1 MRIAYIVTFVL
12 SLIGVPSLHA
22 QDAGPSGVG
31 ATLTPLDAATVED
44 ASRSI
49 SAATQARITFVNR
62 SDTAVDIYWITYE
75 GKRMLYRA
83 GLVAGATW
91 QVHTFL
97 THPWLVVAS
106 GTGGSTARD
115 SGVRLAGFEALT
127 PNGDTAFIAGVP
139 GLRVQEAPPPP
150 KGVALAPLDAATVD
164 DALRSSNGATR
175 ARITFVNQSRGAV
188 DVYWIAYDGTRVLYR
203 ANLAV
208 GDSWEVNTF
217 LTHPW
222 LVVASGTGG
231 STARDS
237 GDRLAGFEALTSD
250 GDTAVIKNP
259 E

>member
-1 MRIAYIVTFVL
+1 MRIWYTVTLLAALTAV
-12 SLIGVPSLHA
+12 SGLHA
-22 QDAGPSGVG
+22 QDATPSGTG

-49 SAATQARITFVNR
+49 SAATQARITFVNS

-75 GKRMLYRA
+75 GKRMLKRA
-83 GLVAGATW
+83 DLVAGATW
-91 QVHTFL
+91 QVQTFL

-106 GTGGSTARD
+106 GTGGSAARD

-127 PNGDTAFIAGVP
+127 PNGDTAFITGIP
-139 GLRVQEAPPPP
+139 GLHVQEAPPP
-150 KGVALAPLDAATVD
+150 KGVTLAPLDAATVD
-164 DALRSSNGATR
+164 DALRSSNAATR
-175 ARITFVNQSRGAV
+175 ARITFVNQSSGAA
-188 DVYWIAYDGTRVLYR
+188 DIYWIAYDGTRVLYR
-203 ANLAV
+203 ASLAV
-208 GDSWEVNTF
+208 GGSWQVNTF

-222 LVVASGTGG
+222 LAVASGTGG

-250 GDTAVIKNP
+250 GDTAVIKNS

>member
-1 MRIAYIVTFVL
+1 
-12 SLIGVPSLHA
+12 
-22 QDAGPSGVG
+22 
-31 ATLTPLDAATVED
+31 
-44 ASRSI
+44 
-49 SAATQARITFVNR
+49 
-62 SDTAVDIYWITYE
+62 
-75 GKRMLYRA
+75 
-83 GLVAGATW
+83 
-91 QVHTFL
+91 
-97 THPWLVVAS
+97 
-106 GTGGSTARD
+106 
-115 SGVRLAGFEALT
+115 
-127 PNGDTAFIAGVP
+127 
-139 GLRVQEAPPPP
+139 
-150 KGVALAPLDAATVD
+150 
-164 DALRSSNGATR
+164 
-175 ARITFVNQSRGAV
+175 V